1 MTALP
6 PDASPPDAAPPAT
19 SSSEPARRQVLV
31 VDDDA
36 RLRDLLQRYLSQ
48 NGFEVT
54 VAADAHAMN
63 RLLPRRVWD
72 LMVLDVMMP
81 GEDGL
86 AVVRRLRSAG
96 DMLPIIL
103 LTART
108 EEVDRIIGLEMGADD
123 YLGKP
128 FNPRELLARMHAVL
142 RRKAPSELAAAP
154 SQGSGNLRFGP
165 FVFEPSQRRLTRD
178 GHTVELTSGE
188 FALLKV
194 FAAHPRQ
201 PMSRDKLMQLTRGR
215 EYGAFDRS
223 LDVQVS
229 RLRKLIEEDPAHPR
243 HVQTVWGVGYVF
255 VPD

>member
-1 MTALP
+1 
-6 PDASPPDAAPPAT
+6 
-19 SSSEPARRQVLV
+19 V

-54 VAADAHAMN
+54 VAADAQAMN
-63 RLLPRRVWD
+63 RMLPRRAWD

-96 DMLPIIL
+96 DLLPIIL

-108 EEVDRIIGLEMGADD
+108 EDVDRIIGLEMGADD

-142 RRKAPSELAAAP
+142 RRKAPPELAAAP
-154 SQGSGNLRFGP
+154 SQGSTSLRFGA
-165 FVFEPSQRRLTRD
+165 FVFEPSQRRLTRN
-178 GHTVELTSGE
+178 GQAVELTSGE

-215 EYGAFDRS
+215 DYGAFDRS